1 MNPKL
6 ANLIASYN
14 SFAETVINK
23 LLSTCGANKS
33 TYFTGILSL
42 SLAVLMIFSLKGLFL
57 ILGFTAAGV
66 VAQIY
71 LDKKLKNLDK

>member
-14 SFAETVINK
+14 SFAETAINK
-23 LLSTCGANKS
+23 LLSICGANKS

-42 SLAVLMIFSLKGLFL
+42 SLSVLMIFSLKGLFL